1 MWGHMKENSFIKR
14 YLKSPLLKNSNFLK
28 QIASTAISRFGD
40 GIDTIAFSWL
50 SYKITGSTLLV
61 ATLFALN
68 GLPNIIFGALS
79 GGLSKY
85 YSKKNIITF
94 CDLGRGICVMIVAIL
109 SLTKNL
115 EIWHLYVVTFLN
127 STFESFRSPAATA
140 MIPEIIPVEDLEEG
154 VAISSSSS
162 KVAELIGLAIGPAII
177 ALSNIEVAII
187 IDSITFFICGILI
200 FSLNLKGV
208 LNNEQLTLKG
218 YINDLKEG
226 LLYIIKD
233 KFILNICIFAAGVN
247 ALAVP
252 LSAFQAPFVEE
263 VLNRGPDA
271 MAFMNI
277 PLILAMTVGVIFAPR
292 VKSKI
297 GGRNMFIWGGV
308 LFGINYCLLVLNKFN
323 NINLNNILLICE
335 SFLMGLGIILI
346 NFPIQIAI
354 FKKVDQDYLARVS
367 AICNALTLSAMPI
380 TSCIIGVI
388 SKYIGIGEIFI
399 IFGIII
405 IFVFI
410 MQYLNKQ
417 IKEFENI

>member
-1 MWGHMKENSFIKR
+1 MKENSFIKR

-50 SYKITGSTLLV
+50 SYKITESTLLV

-85 YSKKNIITF
+85 YSKKSIITF
-94 CDLGRGICVMIVAIL
+94 CDIGRGVCVMIIAIL
-109 SLTKNL
+109 SLTKSL

-127 STFESFRSPAATA
+127 STFEAFRYPAATA
-140 MIPEIIPVEDLEEG
+140 MIPEIIPMEDLEEG
-154 VAISSSSS
+154 VAISTSSS
-162 KVAELIGLAIGPAII
+162 KVAELIGIAIGPVII
-177 ALSNIEVAII
+177 ALSNIEIAII

-200 FSLNLKGV
+200 FSLNLKGI
-208 LNNEQLTLKG
+208 LNEEQLTIKG
-218 YINDLKEG
+218 YIKDLKEG
-226 LLYIIKD
+226 FLYIVKD
-233 KFILNICIFAAGVN
+233 KFILNICIFSAVAN

-271 MAFMNI
+271 MVFMNI
-277 PLILAMTVGVIFAPR
+277 PLILAMTIGVIFAPK

-297 GGRNMFIWGGV
+297 GGRNMFIWGGI

-323 NINLNNILLICE
+323 NINLNNVLLSIE
-335 SFLMGLGIILI
+335 SFLMGVGIILL
-346 NFPIQIAI
+346 NFPIQIAM
-354 FKKVDQDYLARVS
+354 FKKVDKDYLSRVAAICS
-367 AICNALTLSAMPI
+367 AIVLSAMPI
-380 TSCIIGVI
+380 TSCIVGVI

-399 IFGIII
+399 IFGMLI
-405 IFVFI
+405 IFIFI
-410 MQYLNKQ
+410 TQYLNKE
-417 IKEFENI
+417 IRKFDSV

>member
-1 MWGHMKENSFIKR
+1 MKENSFIKR

-28 QIASTAISRFGD
+28 EIASTSISRFGD

-85 YSKKNIITF
+85 YSKKNIVTF
-94 CDLGRGICVMIVAIL
+94 CDLGRGICVMIIAIL

-115 EIWHLYVVTFLN
+115 EIWHLYLVTFFN
-127 STFESFRSPAATA
+127 STFESFRSPAAAA

-154 VAISSSSS
+154 IAISSSSS
-162 KVAELIGLAIGPAII
+162 KAAELIGLAIGPVII

-200 FSLNLKGV
+200 FSLKLKGN
-208 LNNEQLTLKG
+208 LNKEQLTIKG
-218 YINDLKEG
+218 YIKDLKEG
-226 LLYIIKD
+226 LFYILKD
-233 KFILNICIFAAGVN
+233 KLILNICIFGAVVN
-247 ALAVP
+247 ALVVP
-252 LSAFQAPFVEE
+252 LNAFQAPFVEK

-271 MAFMNI
+271 MSFMNI
-277 PLILAMTVGVIFAPR
+277 PLILAMTIGVIFAPK

-308 LFGINYCLLVLNKFN
+308 LFGINYCLLILNKFD
-323 NINLNNILLICE
+323 NINLNNLLLIIE
-335 SFLMGLGIILI
+335 SFLMGIGIIFI
-346 NFPIQIAI
+346 NFPVQIAM
-354 FKKVDQDYLARVS
+354 FKKVDKEYLSRVA
-367 AICNALTLSAMPI
+367 AICNAFMLSAIPI

-388 SKYIGIGEIFI
+388 SKYIGIREIFI
-399 IFGIII
+399 LFGALTIFI
-405 IFVFI
+405 FI
-410 MQYLNKQ
+410 MQYLNKE
-417 IKEFENI
+417 IKKFETI